1 MSFAVVTTHTST
13 IISFVTGYRTVGAI
27 CSQPV
32 LRRSKYMYLRI
43 AIWKLPPQDLV
54 KLVNEK
60 LAPVF
65 GLLGR
70 QQLL

>member
-13 IISFVTGYRTVGAI
+13 IVSVVTGYSTVRAI

-32 LRRSKYMYLRI
+32 LRRPEYVNLRI

-54 KLVNEK
+54 KFVNEK